1 MSEKTLQAILFER
14 IGAKVGSHKNM
25 AKEIATILE
34 ISSNVIYDRLNGKKS
49 LSIEELYKLA
59 KHYRFSLDDLIHG
72 DATGF
77 RLPSQLWQPRHF
89 EEFLSII
96 LADISRVHKL
106 LPNCKIYYAAS
117 DFTFFYYL
125 LVDHL
130 ILFKLYI
137 WGRTVWDIEKY
148 QQEKCNL
155 ASLRQPS
162 VLQLTEKLKNLY
174 QDFPT
179 VEFWHPNMIDT
190 TLSQI
195 RYCLLCN
202 LFAQPTDALVLIKSI
217 YTLMHKMEE
226 MTRTERKSSKAET
239 KAFFNE
245 IMQNPTII
253 LVDSPERKSV
263 YSVYDS
269 PNFMISYAQNTIKN
283 TEFYLQRI
291 ERHSF
296 RLSEEQHRNRFF
308 EAMRHKVQ
316 EAEHEFID
324 LVERANAGRKNK
336 F

>member
-25 AKEIATILE
+25 AKEIAAILD

-72 DATGF
+72 EATGF
-77 RLPSQLWQPRHF
+77 RLPSQLWQPRNF

-130 ILFKLYI
+130 ILFKFYI
-137 WGRTVWDIEKY
+137 WGRTVWDIDKY

-155 ASLRQPS
+155 ASLRQPK
-162 VLQLTEKLKNLY
+162 VMQLSEQLKNLY
-174 QDFPT
+174 HDFPT

-202 LFAQPTDALVLIKSI
+202 LFAQPNDALLLIKSI
-217 YTLMHKMEE
+217 YTLMNKMEE
-226 MTRTERKSSKAET
+226 ISRTERKGSQAET
-239 KAFFNE
+239 KAFYNE
-245 IMQNPTII
+245 MMQNPTII
-253 LVDSPERKSV
+253 LVDSPNRKSV
-263 YSVYDS
+263 YSGYDS
-269 PNFMISYAQNTIKN
+269 PNLMISYAQNTIKN

-316 EAEHEFID
+316 EAEVEFID
-324 LVERANAGRKNK
+324 LVGRANATKKR
-336 F
+336 

>member
-1 MSEKTLQAILFER
+1 MAEKNLQTILFER
-14 IGAKVGSHKNM
+14 IETKVGSHKNM
-25 AKEIATILE
+25 AKEIAAILD

-59 KHYRFSLDDLIHG
+59 KHYRFSLDDLIHA

-96 LADISRVHKL
+96 LDDVSRVHKL
-106 LPNCKIYYAAS
+106 LPDCKIYYAAS

-125 LVDHL
+125 FADNL

-137 WGRTVWDIEKY
+137 WGRTVWDIPKY
-148 QQEKCNL
+148 QQERCNL
-155 ASLRQPS
+155 QSLRQPV
-162 VLQLTEKLKNLY
+162 VLQLVEKLKTLY
-174 QDFPT
+174 YDLPT

-202 LFAQPTDALVLIKSI
+202 LFAQPNDALLLIKNI
-217 YTLMHKMEE
+217 NTLIDELEKIA
-226 MTRTERKSSKAET
+226 RTERKSSKAET

-245 IMQNPTII
+245 MMQNPTII
-253 LVDSPERKSV
+253 LVDSPKVKSV
-263 YSVYDS
+263 YSIYDS
-269 PNFMISYAQNTIKN
+269 PNFMISYAQNTIKT

-291 ERHSF
+291 ERHSL

-308 EAMRHKVQ
+308 EAMRHKVD

-324 LVERANAGRKNK
+324 LVNRANVGKKR
-336 F
+336 